1 MQQAAHTYTLH
12 LQHYHGPMPEQ
23 PSSSSPFAAPVAA
36 SATGRPSEPLQ
47 DASAAASVLLGAE
60 GTAALMPW
68 RALTEELAMV
78 LRDPGVVVPARMVL
92 PLINGGTLFVM
103 PANDS
108 QVAITKL
115 ITFTPGNAGSARPT
129 IQGDVVVFDIA
140 TGTRRLVLDGP
151 TVTARR
157 TAAVSLLAASQLAR
171 VPQGPLLIVGAGMQG
186 AAHLD
191 AFVNGLGVQEVVVA
205 SRSPASAEALAEQA
219 RALGATACTVED
231 PNEALAHCPL
241 VVTCTPANGVVLH
254 ATPRQDAFIAAVG
267 AFTPSMVEL
276 SAQLCRHLVAIGN
289 VLVDTKDAVHEAG
302 DLLQAGLDVA
312 AMPTLGD
319 LLRGVFMP
327 GDGPTLFKSCG
338 WGGWDLAAARVA
350 LLSQNTAKDKGAA
363 AED

>member
-1 MQQAAHTYTLH
+1 MATPAPANAVLLDAASTAAHL
-12 LQHYHGPMPEQ
+12 
-23 PSSSSPFAAPVAA
+23 
-36 SATGRPSEPLQ
+36 
-47 DASAAASVLLGAE
+47 
-60 GTAALMPW
+60 PW
-68 RALTEELAMV
+68 HALTEELAMV
-78 LRDPGVVVPARMVL
+78 LRDPGVIVPARMVL
-92 PLINGGTLFVM
+92 PLTNGGTLFVM

-171 VPQGPLLIVGAGMQG
+171 VPQGPLLIVGAGVQG

-219 RALGATACTVED
+219 RALGATARTVED